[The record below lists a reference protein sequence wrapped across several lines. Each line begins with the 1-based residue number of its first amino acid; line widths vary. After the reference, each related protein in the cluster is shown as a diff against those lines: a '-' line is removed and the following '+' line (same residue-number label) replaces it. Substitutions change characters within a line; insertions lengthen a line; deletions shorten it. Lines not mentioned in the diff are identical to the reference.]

1 MRCLELEKERR
12 ELRCREAAAVGWC
25 PEVDLSEVPLSEEL
39 VPTAVGDRDS
49 PERRHSA
56 ADLPEFTR
64 LHFHERRQDQRCQ
77 WCKYR
82 KACPL
87 GAEHHD
93 ANAPMAQVLLV
104 TKILIGRDER
114 VVLLLCCVE
123 EWAVVQV

>member
-1 MRCLELEKERR
+1 LSLKKKGENSGAEKRR
-12 ELRCREAAAVGWC
+12 RSDGVQKLTSARFRLG
-25 PEVDLSEVPLSEEL
+25 EEL